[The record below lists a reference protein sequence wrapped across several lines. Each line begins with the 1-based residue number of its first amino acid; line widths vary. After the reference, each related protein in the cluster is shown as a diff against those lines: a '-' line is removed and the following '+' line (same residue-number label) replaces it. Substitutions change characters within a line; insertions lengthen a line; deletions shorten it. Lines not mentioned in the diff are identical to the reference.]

1 MKTIILGVGN
11 TLLCDEGVG
20 VHVLDALSGRKLPG
34 HDVELIDGGTLS
46 FTLAVPIEEAD
57 ALIVVDAAQLKSS
70 PGTLKLFLGEDMDR
84 FLTGQKKSS
93 VHEVGLTD
101 LMTIAKLTERW
112 PDKRA
117 LVAIQPEKVD
127 WGDVPTPAVRASIDE
142 ACRRIESL
150 LADWQAD
157 DVLQAREEM
166 HGQA

>member
-11 TLLCDEGVG
+11 TLLSDEGVG
-20 VHVLDALSGRKLPG
+20 IHVLDALSGRGLAG
-34 HDVELIDGGTLS
+34 DEVDLIDGGTLS

-70 PGTLKLFLGEDMDR
+70 PGTLKLFLGDEMDR
-84 FLTGQKKSS
+84 FLMGQKKSS

-112 PDKRA
+112 PVKRA
-117 LVAIQPEKVD
+117 LVAIQPEKLD
-127 WGDVPTPAVRASIDE
+127 WGDAPTAAVRDAIPE

-150 LADWQAD
+150 L
-157 DVLQAREEM
+157 EEW
-166 HGQA
+166 HVQS